1 MAIQQM
7 LIGVAPYIVEAKLWG
22 AAGGVS
28 QNCSGNPTGTGG
40 GGGFTHAKMS
50 NGSLAAGTTLYIKVG
65 EKGYWNNTST
75 RYGGGGAAGS
85 SGGGGGGGGTYL
97 ALGNDF
103 TSANMLLV
111 AGGGAGGANGKGGGG
126 SSGQDGPNTCKGGTQ
141 SAGGAGGTGG
151 FGGAGAGTAG
161 SFGQGGTGSSCKG
174 AGGGGGWYG
183 GGGGSGDC
191 GACANGSAGGGSGYL
206 NSTYFNESIHFA
218 TTAGINTPGTDDEDH
233 ADSAGVPNASSHGN
247 HGRLVLR
254 VNGVL
259 VGSWSYSGSVQSYT
273 LA

>member
-28 QNCSGNPTGTGG
+28 QNCSGNPTGT
-40 GGGFTHAKMS
+40 
-50 NGSLAAGTTLYIKVG
+50 
-65 EKGYWNNTST
+65 
-75 RYGGGGAAGS
+75 
-85 SGGGGGGGGTYL
+85 
-97 ALGNDF
+97 
-103 TSANMLLV
+103 
-111 AGGGAGGANGKGGGG
+111 
-126 SSGQDGPNTCKGGTQ
+126 
-141 SAGGAGGTGG
+141 
-151 FGGAGAGTAG
+151 
-161 SFGQGGTGSSCKG
+161 
-174 AGGGGGWYG
+174 GGGGGWYG